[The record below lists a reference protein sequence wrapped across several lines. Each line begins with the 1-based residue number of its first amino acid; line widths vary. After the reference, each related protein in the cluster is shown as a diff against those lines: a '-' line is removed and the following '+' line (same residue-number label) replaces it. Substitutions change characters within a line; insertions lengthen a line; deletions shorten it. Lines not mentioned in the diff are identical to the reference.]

1 VTAAA
6 AGLGSV
12 WGGDP
17 ASGVPPAQGGGRP
30 AIVAPGRLTSIQVTP
45 QNRRIDVGSTRSMQA
60 IGTFSDGQTRDLT
73 QQVTWTSSDPNIA
86 RVSNDAG
93 QRGRVT
99 ALAPG
104 TVKISA
110 ASSTGIPSTGRGGDA
125 VGRVPAD
132 LISISITPSVN
143 RLPVGLTLSL
153 TATGTFSDGSTNDIS
168 NAVTW
173 TSSAPLVAGVSND

>member
-30 AIVAPGRLTSIQVTP
+30 AIVAPGRLTSIQVPP
-45 QNRRIDVGSTRSMQA
+45 QNRRIDVGATRSMQA

-73 QQVTWTSSDPNIA
+73 QQVTWSSSDPNVA
-86 RVSNDAG
+86 RVSNDPG

-104 TVKISA
+104 TVHIAA
-110 ASSTGIPSTGRGGDA
+110 ASSTGITSTGTGGDA
-125 VGRVPAD
+125 TVRVPAD
-132 LISISITPSVN
+132 LISIQITPSVN
-143 RLPVGLTLSL
+143 RLPIGLELSL
-153 TATGTFSDGSTNDIS
+153 TATGTFNDGSTDDIS
-168 NAVTW
+168 NSVTW
-173 TSSAPLVAGVSND
+173 SSNAPLIPSVRND